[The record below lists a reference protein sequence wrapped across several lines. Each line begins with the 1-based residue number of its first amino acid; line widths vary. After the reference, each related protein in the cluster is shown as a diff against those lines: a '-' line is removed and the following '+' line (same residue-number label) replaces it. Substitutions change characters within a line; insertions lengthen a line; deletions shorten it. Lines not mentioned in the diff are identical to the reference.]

1 MPANL
6 TPQYIEA
13 ERKFREAK
21 TPQEKMKALEE
32 MMATIPKHKGTEKL
46 QAMLKT
52 KMAKL
57 KAAAQARPSVARHGP
72 SFHVEKTGAGQVVVI
87 GPPNA
92 GKSRLIASLTGA
104 QPEVGDYPYTTRTP
118 APYMMKFEN
127 IQVQLVDTPPLALD
141 AIETDLVELV
151 KAADGVLLV
160 LDLADQE
167 TVSILETLLSK
178 LEQRRVELHAKNPAS
193 PPEPGRY
200 QKKTLYIGT
209 KQDSPPAAENLAFLK
224 EYFGEKIPFYPVS
237 AARGD
242 GLDGL
247 KREIFLLLDIIR
259 VYSKTPGKKA
269 DFNEPFAL
277 PKGSTVSEMA
287 RAVHKDFF
295 EKLKYARI
303 WRKGSLALQG
313 QMINRDFALEDEDIV
328 ELHI

>member
-1 MPANL
+1 M
-6 TPQYIEA
+6 
-13 ERKFREAK
+13 
-21 TPQEKMKALEE
+21 
-32 MMATIPKHKGTEKL
+32 

-57 KAAAQARPSVARHGP
+57 KAAMQARPAATRHGP
-72 SFHVEKTGAGQVVVI
+72 SFHVEKSGAGQVAVI
-87 GPPNA
+87 GPPNS
-92 GKSRLIASLTGA
+92 GKSRLIAALTGA
-104 QPEVGDYPYTTRTP
+104 EPEVGDYPYTTRSP

-127 IQVQLVDTPPLALD
+127 IKVQLVDTPPVAPD
-141 AIETDLVELV
+141 DLEADVVELI
-151 KAADGVLLV
+151 KATDGVLLV

-167 TVSILETLLSK
+167 TVSILENLLARLK
-178 LEQRRVELHAKNPAS
+178 EKRVELQAENPVS

-200 QKKTLYIGT
+200 QKKTLFIGA
-209 KQDSPPAAENLAFLK
+209 KRDSPLAAENLAFLS
-224 EYFGEKIPFYPVS
+224 EYFGKKIAFSPVS
-237 AARGD
+237 ADRGD

-247 KREIFLLLDIIR
+247 KKEIFLLLDIIR

-313 QMINRDFALEDEDIV
+313 QMINRDFVLEDEDIV
-328 ELHI
+328 ELRI

>member
-13 ERKFREAK
+13 EQKFREAK
-21 TPQEKMKALEE
+21 TPQEKIQFLEE
-32 MMATIPKHKGTEKL
+32 MMATIPKHKGTEKM

-57 KAAAQARPSVARHGP
+57 KAAMQARPAATRHGP
-72 SFHVEKTGAGQVVVI
+72 SFHVEKSGAGQVAVI
-87 GPPNA
+87 GPPNS
-92 GKSRLIASLTGA
+92 GKSRLIAALTGA
-104 QPEVGDYPYTTRTP
+104 EPEVGDYPYTTRSP
-118 APYMMKFEN
+118 SPYMMKFEN
-127 IQVQLVDTPPLALD
+127 IKVQLVDTPPVAPD
-141 AIETDLVELV
+141 DLEADVVELI
-151 KAADGVLLV
+151 KATDGVLLV
-160 LDLADQE
+160 LDLAEQE
-167 TVSILETLLSK
+167 TVSILENLLAK
-178 LEQRRVELHAKNPAS
+178 LKEKRVELQAENPES

-200 QKKTLYIGT
+200 QKKTLFIGT
-209 KQDSPPAAENLAFLK
+209 KQDSPLAAENLAFLE
-224 EYFGEKIPFYPVS
+224 EYFGKKIAFSPVS
-237 AARGD
+237 AERGD

-247 KREIFLLLDIIR
+247 RKEIFLLLDIIR

-313 QMINRDFALEDEDIV
+313 QMVNRDFALEDEDIV
-328 ELHI
+328 ELRI

>member
-21 TPQEKMKALEE
+21 TSQEKIKFLEE
-32 MMATIPKHKGTEKL
+32 MMATIPKHKGTEKM

-57 KAAAQARPSVARHGP
+57 KAAMQARPAATRHGP
-72 SFHVEKTGAGQVVVI
+72 SFHVEKRGAGQVVVV
-87 GPPNA
+87 GPPNS
-92 GKSRLIASLTGA
+92 GKSKLIAALTGA
-104 QPEVGDYPYTTRTP
+104 EPEVGDYPYTTRTP

-127 IQVQLVDTPPLALD
+127 IQVQLVDTPPLAPEE
-141 AIETDLVELV
+141 IETDVVELV
-151 KAADGVLLV
+151 KASDGVILV

-167 TVSILETLLSK
+167 TASILENLFAK
-178 LEQRRVELHAKNPAS
+178 LREKRVELQAESAVS
-193 PPEPGRY
+193 PPEPGRF
-200 QKKTLYIGT
+200 QKKTLFVGT
-209 KQDSPPAAENLAFLK
+209 KRDSSLAEENLSFLK
-224 EYFGEKIPFYPVS
+224 EYFGERIAFYPVS

-242 GLDGL
+242 GLEEL
-247 KREIFLLLDIIR
+247 KRDIFLLLDIIR

-269 DFNEPFAL
+269 DLSDPFAL

-303 WRKGSLALQG
+303 WRKESLALQG
-313 QMINRDFALEDEDIV
+313 QMINRDFILEDEDVV
-328 ELHI
+328 ELRI

>member
-13 ERKFREAK
+13 DRKFKEAK
-21 TPQEKMKALEE
+21 TTQEKIKALEE
-32 MMATIPKHKGTEKL
+32 MMATIPKHKGTEKMR
-46 QAMLKT
+46 AMLKT

-57 KAAAQARPSVARHGP
+57 KAALQARPAATRHGP

-92 GKSRLIASLTGA
+92 GKSQLIASLTGA

-127 IQVQLVDTPPLALD
+127 IRVQLVDTPPLAPD
-141 AIETDLVELV
+141 DIETEIVELV
-151 KAADGVLLV
+151 KATDGVLLV

-167 TVSILETLLSK
+167 TVSILENLLARLK
-178 LEQRRVELHAKNPAS
+178 EKRVELQAENPVS

-200 QKKTLYIGT
+200 QKKTLFIGT
-209 KQDSPPAAENLAFLK
+209 KRDSPLAADNLSFLK
-224 EYFGEKIPFYPVS
+224 EYFADKIAFYPVS
-237 AARGD
+237 SKFGE

-247 KREIFLLLDIIR
+247 KKEIFLLLDIIR

-303 WRKGSLALQG
+303 WRKDSLAMQG
-313 QMINRDFALEDEDIV
+313 QMINRDFALEDEDVV
-328 ELHI
+328 ELRI

>member
-57 KAAAQARPSVARHGP
+57 KSAAQARPAVARHGP
-72 SFHVEKTGAGQVVVI
+72 GFHVEKTGAGQVVVI

-104 QPEVGDYPYTTRTP
+104 QPEVGDYPYTTRSP

-127 IQVQLVDTPPLALD
+127 IQVQLVDTPPLAPD
-141 AIETDLVELV
+141 DIESDLVELI
-151 KAADGVLLV
+151 KATDGVLLV

-167 TVSILETLLSK
+167 TVSLLESLLSK
-178 LEQRRVELHAKNPAS
+178 LEEKRVELQAENPAS
-193 PPEPGRY
+193 PPQPGRY
-200 QKKTLYIGT
+200 QKKTLFIGA
-209 KQDSPPAAENLAFLK
+209 KRDSPPAAENLTFLK
-224 EYFGEKIPFYPVS
+224 EYFGEKIAFHPVS
-237 AARGD
+237 AALGD

-247 KREIFLLLDIIR
+247 KKEIFLLLDIIR

-269 DFNEPFAL
+269 DFSAPFAL

-303 WRKGSLALQG
+303 WRKGSLVLQG
-313 QMINRDFALEDEDIV
+313 QMVNRDFALEDEDIV
-328 ELHI
+328 ELRI

>member
-13 ERKFREAK
+13 ERRFREAK

-32 MMATIPKHKGTEKL
+32 MMATIPKHKGTEKM

-57 KAAAQARPSVARHGP
+57 KAAAQARPAATRHGP
-72 SFHVEKTGAGQVVVI
+72 SFHVEKSGAGQVVVI
-87 GPPNA
+87 GPPNS
-92 GKSRLIASLTGA
+92 GKSKLISALTGA
-104 QPEVGDYPYTTRTP
+104 EPEVGDYPYTTRTP

-127 IQVQLVDTPPLALD
+127 IQIQLVDTPPLAPD
-141 AIETDLVELV
+141 DIETELIELV
-151 KAADGVLLV
+151 KATDSVLLV

-167 TVSILETLLSK
+167 TASILESLLSK
-178 LEQRRVELHAKNPAS
+178 LKEKRVELQAENPLS

-200 QKKTLYIGT
+200 QKKTLFIGA
-209 KQDSPPAAENLAFLK
+209 KKDSPPAADNLAFLK

-237 AARGD
+237 AASGD

-247 KREIFLLLDIIR
+247 KKEIFLLLDIIR

-277 PKGSTVSEMA
+277 PKSSTVSEMA

-295 EKLKYARI
+295 EKLKYARV
-303 WRKGSLALQG
+303 WRKDAVALQG
-313 QMINRDFALEDEDIV
+313 QMVNRDFALEDEDIV
-328 ELHI
+328 ELRI

>member
-13 ERKFREAK
+13 ERKFRAAK

-32 MMATIPKHKGTEKL
+32 MMATIPKHKGTEKM

-57 KAAAQARPSVARHGP
+57 KAAAQARPAATRHGP

-87 GPPNA
+87 GPPNS
-92 GKSRLIASLTGA
+92 GKSKLISALTGA
-104 QPEVGDYPYTTRTP
+104 EPEVGDYPYTTRTP

-127 IQVQLVDTPPLALD
+127 IQIQLVDTPPLAPD
-141 AIETDLVELV
+141 DIETELVELV
-151 KAADGVLLV
+151 KATDSVMLV

-167 TVSILETLLSK
+167 TASILETLLSK
-178 LEQRRVELHAKNPAS
+178 LKEKRVELQAENPAS

-200 QKKTLYIGT
+200 PKKSLFIGT
-209 KQDSPPAAENLAFLK
+209 KRDSPPASENLAFLK
-224 EYFGEKIPFYPVS
+224 EYFGEKISFYPVS
-237 AARGD
+237 AASGD

-247 KREIFLLLDIIR
+247 KKEIFLLLDIIR

-277 PKGSTVSEMA
+277 PKSSTVSEMA

-295 EKLKYARI
+295 EKLKYARV
-303 WRKGSLALQG
+303 WRKDTVALQG
-313 QMINRDFALEDEDIV
+313 QMVNRDFVLEDEDIV
-328 ELHI
+328 ELRI

>member
-57 KAAAQARPSVARHGP
+57 KSAAQSKPAVARHGP
-72 SFHVEKTGAGQVVVI
+72 SFHVEKRGAGQVVVI

-127 IQVQLVDTPPLALD
+127 IQVQLVDTPPLAPEE
-141 AIETDLVELV
+141 IETDVVELV
-151 KAADGVLLV
+151 KAADGVMLV

-167 TVSILETLLSK
+167 TASILENLFAK
-178 LEQRRVELHAKNPAS
+178 LRGKKVELQAESAVS
-193 PPEPGRY
+193 PPEPGRF
-200 QKKTLYIGT
+200 QKKTLFVGT
-209 KQDSPPAAENLAFLK
+209 KRDSSLAEENLAFLK
-224 EYFGEKIPFYPVS
+224 EYFGEKIAFYPVS

-242 GLDGL
+242 GLEKL
-247 KREIFLLLDIIR
+247 KRDIFLLLDIIR

-269 DFNEPFAL
+269 DLSDPFAL

-303 WRKGSLALQG
+303 WRKDSLALQG

-328 ELHI
+328 ELRI

>member
-32 MMATIPKHKGTEKL
+32 MMATIPKHKGTEKM

-57 KAAAQARPSVARHGP
+57 KAAMQARPAATRHGP
-72 SFHVEKTGAGQVVVI
+72 SFHVEKSGAGQVAVI
-87 GPPNA
+87 GPPNS
-92 GKSRLIASLTGA
+92 GKSRLIAALTGA
-104 QPEVGDYPYTTRTP
+104 EPEVGDYPYTTRSP

-127 IQVQLVDTPPLALD
+127 IKVQLVDTPPVAPD
-141 AIETDLVELV
+141 DLEADVVELI
-151 KAADGVLLV
+151 KATDGVLLV

-167 TVSILETLLSK
+167 TVSILENLLARLK
-178 LEQRRVELHAKNPAS
+178 EKRVELQAENPVS

-200 QKKTLYIGT
+200 QKKTLFIGA
-209 KQDSPPAAENLAFLK
+209 KRDSPLAAENLAFLS
-224 EYFGEKIPFYPVS
+224 EYFGKKIAFSPVS
-237 AARGD
+237 ADRGD

-247 KREIFLLLDIIR
+247 KKEIFLLLDIIR

-313 QMINRDFALEDEDIV
+313 QMINRDFVLEDEDIV
-328 ELHI
+328 ELRI